1 MDKLYKGILNE
12 FLNKLLD
19 KKNLFK
25 KEEFFS
31 SHKNIKILL
40 LYKLN
45 EKGILQKNDK
55 NEYYNNLQELM
66 KSIKVDLDGE
76 IKKKTLDE
84 FLKIEEP
91 IIKRR
96 LSLPDII
103 LGNYTKYNELKKINK
118 RINEDIYKLI
128 DIKNNIII
136 YHRET
141 YKKEIEK
148 LIELIEDY
156 QYKKKLII

>member
-1 MDKLYKGILNE
+1 
-12 FLNKLLD
+12 
-19 KKNLFK
+19 
-25 KEEFFS
+25 
-31 SHKNIKILL
+31 
-40 LYKLN
+40 
-45 EKGILQKNDK
+45 
-55 NEYYNNLQELM
+55 M
-66 KSIKVDLDGE
+66 KSIKVDLYGE

-84 FLKIEEP
+84 ILKIEEP

>member
-1 MDKLYKGILNE
+1 
-12 FLNKLLD
+12 
-19 KKNLFK
+19 
-25 KEEFFS
+25 
-31 SHKNIKILL
+31 
-40 LYKLN
+40 
-45 EKGILQKNDK
+45 
-55 NEYYNNLQELM
+55 M
-66 KSIKVDLDGE
+66 KSIKVDLYGE

-84 FLKIEEP
+84 ILKIEEP

-96 LSLPDII
+96 LSLLDII